1 MRIRTLKGA
10 ISYPVSF
17 RIGGLP
23 NSFPNWKSIHIPPS
37 RSTSLQSITIVSADK
52 TKPWKSKIHHVVDVC
67 QVEAGNFQLLCWLT
81 GYTKTRESSMPS
93 DFGSSLLLEFPPGW
107 SWVTCAPV
115 PDHFRKNQ
123 KGNPA
128 NVLIYYMSQK
138 VVVSNKIPQGEIWDH
153 CGRIPAYPELLER
166 ESSVLGQPCWAS
178 QICFS
183 TLCSYR
189 ALF

>member
-1 MRIRTLKGA
+1 MAHHPHGMLGKSMGMRIRTLKGA

-37 RSTSLQSITIVSADK
+37 RSTSLQGITIVSADK

-67 QVEAGNFQLLCWLT
+67 QIEPGNFQLLCWLT

-115 PDHFRKNQ
+115 PDDLQEKSKRKSG
-123 KGNPA
+123 KC
-128 NVLIYYMSQK
+128 LDLLY
-138 VVVSNKIPQGEIWDH
+138 VSESCGE
-153 CGRIPAYPELLER
+153 
-166 ESSVLGQPCWAS
+166 
-178 QICFS
+178 
-183 TLCSYR
+183 
-189 ALF
+189 